1 MIGEI
6 HSLILKALNYS
17 LFGGEKPKLN
27 SVDIKD
33 LVKES
38 KAQSVFT
45 YIFSTFKDEIKDI
58 SPREFAK
65 LNLEFLTQISNS
77 IRVHTEHGE
86 LHQIMLQSGIPYV
99 VLKGCAS
106 SAYYKEPDLRA
117 MGDVDFLVHEADIP
131 KGIAALE
138 ASGFVRDQ
146 YEFTTNQS
154 AYHRPP
160 MSIWEIH
167 KSPSGIPKG
176 IEGNPIRRELENI
189 IETAEL
195 NERNGISFLVPN
207 KYYHGII
214 LLLHKISH
222 MTTTGIGLRHLCD
235 WAVFESSF
243 ENDEFSDMFE
253 TKLIELGI
261 WKFAQIMTLVCE
273 KYLGTPK
280 RKWAENPEID
290 ESLIDDVMLDILS
303 GGNFGKKDG
312 NRQREIKYIS
322 DREQGR
328 LGNKGIFA
336 QAINSLNSKVY
347 SNNKVINKYK
357 ILLPVGWIIEG
368 SKYFGLLIS
377 GRRKNSDSFAMLKE
391 VSKRKNIYKNMEIFI
406 SK

>member
-1 MIGEI
+1 
-6 HSLILKALNYS
+6 
-17 LFGGEKPKLN
+17 
-27 SVDIKD
+27 
-33 LVKES
+33 
-38 KAQSVFT
+38 
-45 YIFSTFKDEIKDI
+45 
-58 SPREFAK
+58 
-65 LNLEFLTQISNS
+65 
-77 IRVHTEHGE
+77 
-86 LHQIMLQSGIPYV
+86 
-99 VLKGCAS
+99 
-106 SAYYKEPDLRA
+106 
-117 MGDVDFLVHEADIP
+117 
-131 KGIAALE
+131 
-138 ASGFVRDQ
+138 
-146 YEFTTNQS
+146 
-154 AYHRPP
+154 
-160 MSIWEIH
+160 
-167 KSPSGIPKG
+167 
-176 IEGNPIRRELENI
+176 
-189 IETAEL
+189 
-195 NERNGISFLVPN
+195 
-207 KYYHGII
+207 
-214 LLLHKISH
+214 

-377 GRRKNSDSFAMLKE
+377 GRRKNSDSFTMLKE